1 MRRTQL
7 YLDPQQHDQA
17 TRLAAETGQTLS
29 DIVRISLDE
38 YLLRRRR
45 QRKEF
50 IDALQQASGVWRNRE
65 DLPDLSASR
74 RQHERFPTWPTE
86 H

>member
-7 YLDPQQHDQA
+7 YLTAEQHQHA
-17 TRLAAETGQTLS
+17 TRAAAETGQTLS
-29 DIVRISLDE
+29 DIVRIALDE

-50 IDALQQASGVWRNRE
+50 LGALQGAAGIWRTRHE
-65 DLPDLSASR
+65 MPDPIEIR
-74 RQHERFPTWPTE
+74 RAGQRSDT
-86 H
+86 

>member
-7 YLDPQQHDQA
+7 YLDDQQHQQA
-17 TRLAAETGQTLS
+17 TRLAAESGLTLS
-29 DIVRISLDE
+29 DIVRVALDE
-38 YLLRRRR
+38 YLQRRRR

-50 IDALQQASGVWRNRE
+50 LDALQSASGVWRNRN
-65 DLPDLSASR
+65 DLPDLAEAR
-74 RQHERFPTWPTE
+74 RHSERIGPWLSE